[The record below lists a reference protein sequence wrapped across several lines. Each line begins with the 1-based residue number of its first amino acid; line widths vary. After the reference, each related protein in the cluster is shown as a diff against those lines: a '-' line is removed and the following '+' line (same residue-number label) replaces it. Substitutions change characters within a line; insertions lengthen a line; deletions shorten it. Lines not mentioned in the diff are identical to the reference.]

1 MTRAQSSDQSV
12 AETLQTDNLTWNL
25 SPRGAFATRSPD
37 CRDTWQSLQPLALP
51 ACFKYEL
58 YNDASRKGPA
68 AGAMRFIQKTGVSD
82 AMNRL
87 VLGLG
92 LIALFSAIL
101 LLSDLGH
108 RKTAM
113 AYPTSNSQPGAATR
127 TMKAAIV
134 YYAPGIATEE
144 CVQGLIDG
152 LKANGFEE
160 GRNLEVRKA
169 DAQADMMNIPAILQN
184 YDNSDVDLIMTV
196 STPCLAGACNTVKHK
211 PVVFTCVS
219 DPIAAG
225 AGKSRAEHLPFVTG
239 VGSFPPVSHMLDLMQ
254 KLVPGLRAV
263 GTMYNPAE
271 ANSVREQAVAR
282 EIYRSRGIRLEQIAI
297 SGSSEVLQA
306 VQILAGRDIQ
316 AVWAPGDNTVIQ
328 GYEGAVKGAQDASLP
343 LFTNAC
349 VTLSRGGLACLG
361 VGMKY
366 SSLAAGKLAAGVL
379 RGENPKNVPLE
390 EVVVEEIGISR
401 RNADRLGIAVPSEYS
416 QKIRP

>member
-1 MTRAQSSDQSV
+1 
-12 AETLQTDNLTWNL
+12 
-25 SPRGAFATRSPD
+25 
-37 CRDTWQSLQPLALP
+37 
-51 ACFKYEL
+51 
-58 YNDASRKGPA
+58 
-68 AGAMRFIQKTGVSD
+68 MRFIKKTGASA

-87 VLGLG
+87 ALGLG
-92 LIALFSAIL
+92 LIAFFSAIL

-127 TMKAAIV
+127 TMKAAMV

-152 LKANGFEE
+152 LKVSGFEA
-160 GRNLEVRKA
+160 GKNLEVRKA

-184 YDNSDVDLIMTV
+184 YDNSDVDLIMTI
-196 STPCLAGACNTVKHK
+196 STPCLAGACNNVKHK

-254 KLVPGLRAV
+254 RLVPGLRAV

-282 EIYRSRGIRLEQIAI
+282 EVYRSRGIRLEQIAI
-297 SGSSEVLQA
+297 SGTSEVLQA
-306 VQILAGRDIQ
+306 VQILAGQDIQ

-328 GYEGAVKGAQDASLP
+328 GYEGAVKGAKDARLP

-401 RNADRLGIAVPSEYS
+401 SNAERLGIAIPSEYS
-416 QKIRP
+416 EKIRP

>member
-1 MTRAQSSDQSV
+1 
-12 AETLQTDNLTWNL
+12 
-25 SPRGAFATRSPD
+25 
-37 CRDTWQSLQPLALP
+37 
-51 ACFKYEL
+51 
-58 YNDASRKGPA
+58 
-68 AGAMRFIQKTGVSD
+68 MRFINRTGVSA

-87 VLGLG
+87 ALGLS
-92 LIALFSAIL
+92 LIALFSTIL

-152 LKANGFEE
+152 LKVSGFEE
-160 GRNLEVRKA
+160 GKNLQVRKA

-196 STPCLAGACNTVKHK
+196 STPCLAGACTNVKHK

-254 KLVPGLRAV
+254 TLVPGLRAV

-271 ANSVREQAVAR
+271 ANSVREQSVAR
-282 EIYRSRGIRLEQIAI
+282 EVYRSRGIRLEQIAI

-328 GYEGAVKGAQDASLP
+328 GYEGAVKGAKDALLP

-401 RNADRLGIAVPSEYS
+401 SNAQRLGIAIPSEYS
-416 QKIRP
+416 EKIRP

>member
-1 MTRAQSSDQSV
+1 
-12 AETLQTDNLTWNL
+12 
-25 SPRGAFATRSPD
+25 
-37 CRDTWQSLQPLALP
+37 LA
-51 ACFKYEL
+51 
-58 YNDASRKGPA
+58 
-68 AGAMRFIQKTGVSD
+68 
-82 AMNRL
+82 
-87 VLGLG
+87 LGLG
-92 LIALFSAIL
+92 LIAFFSAIL

-108 RKTAM
+108 RETASA
-113 AYPTSNSQPGAATR
+113 AYPTSGSQAGAATR
-127 TMKAAIV
+127 TMKAVIV

-144 CVQGLIDG
+144 CVQGLLDG
-152 LKANGFEE
+152 LQESGFEE

-184 YDNSDVDLIMTV
+184 YDNSDVDLIMTI
-196 STPCLAGACNTVKHK
+196 STPCLAGACNNVKHK
-211 PVVFTCVS
+211 KVVFTCVS

-225 AGKSRAEHLPFVTG
+225 AGNSRAKHSPFVTG
-239 VGSFPPVSHMLDLMQ
+239 VGSFPPVGHMLDLMQ

-297 SGSSEVLQA
+297 SGSSEILQA

-328 GYEGAVKGAQDASLP
+328 GYEGAVKGSKDARLP

-349 VTLSRGGLACLG
+349 ITLSRGGLACLG
-361 VGMKY
+361 VGMRY
-366 SSLAAGKLAAGVL
+366 SSLAAGKLAARVL
-379 RGENPKNVPLE
+379 HGENPKNVPLE

-401 RNADRLGIAVPSEYS
+401 SNAEQLGFAVPSEYAE
-416 QKIRP
+416 KIRP

>member
-1 MTRAQSSDQSV
+1 
-12 AETLQTDNLTWNL
+12 
-25 SPRGAFATRSPD
+25 
-37 CRDTWQSLQPLALP
+37 
-51 ACFKYEL
+51 
-58 YNDASRKGPA
+58 
-68 AGAMRFIQKTGVSD
+68 MRFIKKRGVSV

-87 VLGLG
+87 AQGLG
-92 LIALFSAIL
+92 LIASFSAIL

-108 RKTAM
+108 RTTAIANPTNGSQPKTA
-113 AYPTSNSQPGAATR
+113 TR
-127 TMKAAIV
+127 SMKAAIV

-152 LKANGFEE
+152 LKASGFEE
-160 GRNLEVRKA
+160 WKNLEVRTA

-184 YDNSDVDLIMTV
+184 YDNSDVDLIMTI
-196 STPCLAGACNTVKHK
+196 STPCLAGACNNVKHK

-254 KLVPGLRAV
+254 KLVPGLHAV

-297 SGSSEVLQA
+297 SGTSEVLQA

-328 GYEGAVKGAQDASLP
+328 GYEGAVKGAKDASLP

-379 RGENPKNVPLE
+379 RGDNPKNVPLE
-390 EVVVEEIGISR
+390 EVVVEEIGISHSD
-401 RNADRLGIAVPSEYS
+401 AERLGISIPLEYS

>member
-1 MTRAQSSDQSV
+1 
-12 AETLQTDNLTWNL
+12 
-25 SPRGAFATRSPD
+25 
-37 CRDTWQSLQPLALP
+37 
-51 ACFKYEL
+51 
-58 YNDASRKGPA
+58 
-68 AGAMRFIQKTGVSD
+68 MRFIKKTSVSA

-113 AYPTSNSQPGAATR
+113 AYPTSNSEPGGATR

-134 YYAPGIATEE
+134 YYASGIATEE

-152 LKANGFEE
+152 LKVSGFEE
-160 GRNLEVRKA
+160 GKNLEVRKA

-196 STPCLAGACNTVKHK
+196 STPCLAGACNNVKHK

-254 KLVPGLRAV
+254 KLVPELRAV

-282 EIYRSRGIRLEQIAI
+282 EVFRSRGIRLEQIAI
-297 SGSSEVLQA
+297 SGSSEILQA

-316 AVWAPGDNTVIQ
+316 ALWAPGDNTVIQ
-328 GYEGAVKGAQDASLP
+328 GYEGAVKGAKDARLP

-379 RGENPKNVPLE
+379 RGENPNNVPLE

-401 RNADRLGIAVPSEYS
+401 SNAERLGIAIPSEYS
-416 QKIRP
+416 EKIRP

>member
-1 MTRAQSSDQSV
+1 MLFIKKTSV
-12 AETLQTDNLTWNL
+12 SA
-25 SPRGAFATRSPD
+25 
-37 CRDTWQSLQPLALP
+37 
-51 ACFKYEL
+51 
-58 YNDASRKGPA
+58 
-68 AGAMRFIQKTGVSD
+68 

-108 RKTAM
+108 RKTAS
-113 AYPTSNSQPGAATR
+113 ASYPDSGSQAGAATR
-127 TMKAAIV
+127 TMKVAIV
-134 YYAPGIATEE
+134 YYASGIATEE

-152 LKANGFEE
+152 LKVSGFEE
-160 GRNLEVRKA
+160 GKNLEVRKA
-169 DAQADMMNIPAILQN
+169 DAQAEMMNIPAILQN
-184 YDNSDVDLIMTV
+184 YDNSDVDLIMTI
-196 STPCLAGACNTVKHK
+196 STPCLAGACNNVKHK

-225 AGKSRAEHLPFVTG
+225 TGKSRAEHLPFVTG
-239 VGSFPPVSHMLDLMQ
+239 VGSFPPVSHMLDLIQ
-254 KLVPGLRAV
+254 KLVPGLGAV

-282 EIYRSRGIRLEQIAI
+282 EVYRSRGIRLEQIAI

-401 RNADRLGIAVPSEYS
+401 SNAERLGIAIPSEFS
-416 QKIRP
+416 EKIRP

>member
-1 MTRAQSSDQSV
+1 M
-12 AETLQTDNLTWNL
+12 
-25 SPRGAFATRSPD
+25 G
-37 CRDTWQSLQPLALP
+37 
-51 ACFKYEL
+51 
-58 YNDASRKGPA
+58 
-68 AGAMRFIQKTGVSD
+68 FIRKTGLS
-82 AMNRL
+82 AALNRL

-92 LIALFSAIL
+92 LIALFSTIL

-108 RKTAM
+108 RKTAS
-113 AYPTSNSQPGAATR
+113 AYHPDSGSQAGAATR

-152 LKANGFEE
+152 LKESGFEE
-160 GRNLEVRKA
+160 GTNLEVRQA

-184 YDNSDVDLIMTV
+184 YDNSDVDLIMTI
-196 STPCLAGACNTVKHK
+196 STPCLAGACNNVKHK
-211 PVVFTCVS
+211 KVVFTCVS

-225 AGKSRAEHLPFVTG
+225 AGKSRTQHLPFVTG
-239 VGSFPPVSHMLDLMQ
+239 VGSFPPVGHMLDLMQ

-263 GTMYNPAE
+263 ATMYNPAE

-297 SGSSEVLQA
+297 SGSSEILQA

-328 GYEGAVKGAQDASLP
+328 GYEGAVKGSQDARLP

-349 VTLSRGGLACLG
+349 VTLARGGLACLG

-366 SSLAAGKLAAGVL
+366 SSLAAGKLAARVL
-379 RGENPKNVPLE
+379 RGENPTNVPLE
-390 EVVVEEIGISR
+390 EVAVEEIGISR
-401 RNADRLGIAVPSEYS
+401 SNAERLAIAIPSQYS
-416 QKIRP
+416 EKIRP

>member
-1 MTRAQSSDQSV
+1 
-12 AETLQTDNLTWNL
+12 
-25 SPRGAFATRSPD
+25 
-37 CRDTWQSLQPLALP
+37 
-51 ACFKYEL
+51 
-58 YNDASRKGPA
+58 
-68 AGAMRFIQKTGVSD
+68 MRFIRKTRVS
-82 AMNRL
+82 AAINRL
-87 VLGLG
+87 ALGLG

-113 AYPTSNSQPGAATR
+113 AHSTSNSQPGAATR

-134 YYAPGIATEE
+134 YYAPGVATEE

-152 LKANGFEE
+152 LKVSGFEE
-160 GRNLEVRKA
+160 GKNLEVRKG

-184 YDNSDVDLIMTV
+184 YDNSDVDLIMTI
-196 STPCLAGACNTVKHK
+196 STPCLAGACNNVKHK

-282 EIYRSRGIRLEQIAI
+282 EVYRSRGIRLEQIAI

-306 VQILAGRDIQ
+306 LQILAGRDIQ

-328 GYEGAVKGAQDASLP
+328 GYEGAVKGAKDADLP

-379 RGENPKNVPLE
+379 RGKNPKNVPLE

-401 RNADRLGIAVPSEYS
+401 SNAERLGIAIPWEYS
-416 QKIRP
+416 EKIRP